1 MKKFLVSIFLVL
13 LVAGVSGCMSQQPT
27 KEEKKTSE
35 SAMLSYLDK
44 KYDQNFSAIN
54 YIPAKRGFNDSM
66 NLNILVAKSEDGLLV
81 NVRERLSKPG
91 KFFDDYRNAVASK
104 SLKDKINYG
113 SIENLHLAKTYIT
126 LTPEVDLDTLKNGVS
141 SVAKDD
147 VIMVHSIVSISGD
160 ADEKTLKELYDVYQ
174 QLQSLG
180 YEDTGLIAAFSGDQA
195 KAETYVN
202 NFLLYGTQPWEEYDK
217 SVKHVL
223 KVNENG
229 LSYEEFKSQ
238 LK

>member
-1 MKKFLVSIFLVL
+1 
-13 LVAGVSGCMSQQPT
+13 MSQQPT

-126 LTPEVDLDTLKNGVS
+126 LTPEVDFTAAQKGVLS
-141 SVAKDD
+141 LAKDD
-147 VIMVHSIVSISGD
+147 VIMVFSIVSVSGD
-160 ADEKTLKELYDVYQ
+160 ADEKTLNALYDVYQ

-180 YEDTGLIAAFSGDQA
+180 YEDTALIVAFSPDKD
-195 KAETYVN
+195 KAESYVN
-202 NFLLYGTQPWEEYDK
+202 NFFLYGNQKWEEYDK

-229 LSYEEFKSQ
+229 LSFEEFKKQ

>member
-1 MKKFLVSIFLVL
+1 MKKFIVSIFLVL

-35 SAMLSYLDK
+35 SAMLSYLSK
-44 KYDQNFSAIN
+44 KYDENFSAIN

-66 NLNILVAKSEDGLLV
+66 NLNILVAKSKDGILV
-81 NVRERLSKPG
+81 NVRERLAKPG

-104 SLKDKINYG
+104 SYENKINYK
-113 SIENLHLAKTYIT
+113 SIENLHLAKTYVT
-126 LTPEVDLDTLKNGVS
+126 LDPEVDFTTAKNGVS
-141 SVAKDD
+141 SLAKDE
-147 VIMVHSIVSISGD
+147 VFMVTSIVSVSSD
-160 ADEKTLKELYDVYQ
+160 ADEKTLKALYEVYQ

-180 YEDTGLIAAFSGDQA
+180 YRDTALIVAFSGDKD
-195 KAETYVN
+195 KAEKYVN
-202 NFLLYGTQPWEEYDK
+202 NFFLYGTQPWENYDE

-229 LSYEEFKSQ
+229 LSFEEFKKH

>member
-1 MKKFLVSIFLVL
+1 MKKFIVSIFLVL

-66 NLNILVAKSEDGLLV
+66 NLNILVAKSEDGILV

-91 KFFDDYRNAVASK
+91 QFFDDYRNALASK
-104 SLKDKINYG
+104 SIKDKINYG

-126 LTPEVDLDTLKNGVS
+126 LTPEVEPEDVKNGVS
-141 SVAKDD
+141 SLAKDD
-147 VIMVHSIVSISGD
+147 VIMVFSIVSVSSD
-160 ADEKTLKELYDVYQ
+160 ADEKTLKALYDVYQ

-180 YEDTGLIAAFSGDQA
+180 YPDTALIVAFSPDKD
-195 KAETYVN
+195 KAESYVN
-202 NFLLYGTQPWEEYDK
+202 NFFLYGNQKWEEYDK

-229 LSYEEFKSQ
+229 LSFDEFKNQ

>member
-1 MKKFLVSIFLVL
+1 MRKLLVSIFLVL

-66 NLNILVAKSEDGLLV
+66 NVNILVAKSEDGLLV

-126 LTPEVDLDTLKNGVS
+126 LTPEVEPEAVKNGVS
-141 SVAKDD
+141 SLAKDD
-147 VIMVHSIVSISGD
+147 VIMVFSIVSVSSD
-160 ADEKTLKELYDVYQ
+160 ADENTLKALYDVYQ

-180 YEDTGLIAAFSGDQA
+180 YPDTALIVAFSPDKD
-195 KAETYVN
+195 KAESYVN
-202 NFLLYGTQPWEEYDK
+202 NFFLYGNQKWEEYDK

-229 LSYEEFKSQ
+229 LSFEEFKNQ

>member
-1 MKKFLVSIFLVL
+1 
-13 LVAGVSGCMSQQPT
+13 MSQQPT

-66 NLNILVAKSEDGLLV
+66 NVNILVAKSEDGILV

-126 LTPEVDLDTLKNGVS
+126 LTPEVEPEAVKNGVS
-141 SVAKDD
+141 SLAKDD
-147 VIMVHSIVSISGD
+147 VIMVFSIVSVSSD
-160 ADEKTLKELYDVYQ
+160 ADEKTLKALYDVYQ

-180 YEDTGLIAAFSGDQA
+180 YPDTALIVAFSPDKD
-195 KAETYVN
+195 KAESYVN
-202 NFLLYGTQPWEEYDK
+202 NFFLYGNQKWEEYDK

-229 LSYEEFKSQ
+229 LSFEEFKNQ

>member
-1 MKKFLVSIFLVL
+1 MKKFIVSIFLVL

-66 NLNILVAKSEDGLLV
+66 NLNILVAKSEDGILV

-91 KFFDDYRNAVASK
+91 QFFDDYRNALASK
-104 SLKDKINYG
+104 SIKDKINYG

-126 LTPEVDLDTLKNGVS
+126 LTPEVEPEDVKNGVS
-141 SVAKDD
+141 SLAKDD
-147 VIMVHSIVSISGD
+147 VIMVFSIVSVSSD
-160 ADEKTLKELYDVYQ
+160 ADEKTLKALYDVYQ

-180 YEDTGLIAAFSGDQA
+180 YPDTALIVAFSPDKD
-195 KAETYVN
+195 KAESYVN
-202 NFLLYGTQPWEEYDK
+202 NFFLYGNQKWEEYDK
-217 SVKHVL
+217 TVKHVL

-229 LSYEEFKSQ
+229 LSFEEFKNQ